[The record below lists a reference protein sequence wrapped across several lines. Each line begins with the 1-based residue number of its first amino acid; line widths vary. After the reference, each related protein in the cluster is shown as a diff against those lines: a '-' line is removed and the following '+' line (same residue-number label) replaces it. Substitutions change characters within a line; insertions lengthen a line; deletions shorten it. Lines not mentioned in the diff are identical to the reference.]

1 MNGII
6 LASGFSERM
15 GENKLL
21 MKFKDNTIIEQV
33 IDIVKSSNLNKVILV
48 ARDDRIINIGKEK
61 GINTIKNDYAII
73 GQSSSIKIGINN
85 SNLEENYMF
94 FCGDQPFID
103 KESINKLIDISN
115 KNKENIIIPRIDK
128 VFGSPVI
135 FPKVFKEELLALKGD
150 IGGKYIINNYLDKVL
165 YVEIDNKLFLKDIDN
180 KEDYNKYIKMIK

>member
-33 IDIVKSSNLNKVILV
+33 IDVVKSSNLNKIILV

-61 GINTIKNDYAII
+61 KIETIKNDYAII
-73 GQSSSIKIGINN
+73 GQSYSIKVGINH
-85 SNLEENYMF
+85 SNLDESYMF

-103 KESINKLIDISN
+103 RESINKLIDISN
-115 KNKENIIIPRIDK
+115 RNKENIIIPRIDN

-135 FPKVFKEELLALKGD
+135 FPKDFKEELLDLNGD
-150 IGGKYIINNYLDKVL
+150 IGGKYIINNYLEKVL

-180 KEDYNKYIKMIK
+180 KEDYNRYIKMIK

>member
-6 LASGFSERM
+6 LASGFRERM

-61 GINTIKNDYAII
+61 RINSIKNYYAII

-103 KESINKLIDISN
+103 KESTTFFFVLSYCNCLW
-115 KNKENIIIPRIDK
+115 
-128 VFGSPVI
+128 VI
-135 FPKVFKEELLALKGD
+135 F
-150 IGGKYIINNYLDKVL
+150 IYNNL
-165 YVEIDNKLFLKDIDN
+165 IHAF
-180 KEDYNKYIKMIK
+180 

>member
-33 IDIVKSSNLNKVILV
+33 IDIVKSSNLNKVILI

-61 GINTIKNDYAII
+61 RINSIKNYYAII

-103 KESINKLIDISN
+103 KESINRLIDISN
-115 KNKENIIIPRIDK
+115 KNKDNIIIPRIEKD
-128 VFGSPVI
+128 FGSPVI
-135 FPKVFKEELLALKGD
+135 FPKEFKEELLDLKGD

>member
-6 LASGFSERM
+6 LASGFSKRM
-15 GENKLL
+15 GENKLV

-33 IDIVKSSNLNKVILV
+33 IDVVKSSNLNKVILV

-135 FPKVFKEELLALKGD
+135 FPKIFKKELLALKGD

-165 YVEIDNKLFLKDIDN
+165 YVEIDNELFLKDIDN
-180 KEDYNKYIKMIK
+180 KEEYNKYIKMIK